1 MPAAFGR
8 SSSSRWP
15 QVAQTENGM
24 KIDKPVKGAVPS
36 RPRDPGIDEK
46 ILRTALRLFLEQGVE
61 GANFEQISKRTGIPR
76 STIYRRWK
84 TRGELLNATL
94 WSARVSGAGDPNALL
109 EMEPTEFLRTIED
122 ALVRSLTNPSLPKLV
137 MQLIGAM
144 RSHPDLLAN
153 YCRNHVE
160 PGWQALFAAIAKARE
175 KGMVQSAPDPE
186 MLRHILGG
194 AVIHRLIS
202 RAGRPKESEERE
214 WVKRLLGQV
223 GLTTGDRTKAHS

>member
-1 MPAAFGR
+1 
-8 SSSSRWP
+8 
-15 QVAQTENGM
+15 M
-24 KIDKPVKGAVPS
+24 KSDKPVKGAIPS
-36 RPRDPGIDEK
+36 RPRDPEIDEK
-46 ILRTALRLFLEQGVE
+46 ILKTALRLFLEQGVE
-61 GANFEQISKRTGIPR
+61 GANFEQISKHTGIPR

-109 EMEPTEFLRTIED
+109 EMEPTEFLRTIEN
-122 ALVRSLTNPSLPKLV
+122 ALVTSLTSPSLPKLV
-137 MQLIGAM
+137 AQLIGAV

-175 KGMVQSAPDPE
+175 AGMVRSAPDPE
-186 MLRHILGG
+186 VLRDILGG

-202 RAGRPKESEERE
+202 RTGRPKESEERQ

-223 GLTTGDRTKAHS
+223 GLTTGDGDRQVRRTASDSERNARRR